1 MFLFL
6 SNAREQAFWPL
17 LIWSYGVALGPW
29 MYLAHWDQGSEAGDY
44 SAWTTLFAEVS
55 YVVTGLVVA
64 VHGLTLR
71 GVVMTFGSVM
81 LVGMLL
87 QVAWWFT
94 TQTRS
99 RYPRGV
105 LAATR

>member
-1 MFLFL
+1 
-6 SNAREQAFWPL
+6 
-17 LIWSYGVALGPW
+17 
-29 MYLAHWDQGSEAGDY
+29 
-44 SAWTTLFAEVS
+44 
-55 YVVTGLVVA
+55 VA